1 MATLDFGFLSHE
13 FPNDADAI
21 ARLNS
26 FFSHTQADPSH
37 KTLAFGI
44 PRIYEITHPCS
55 QPVLVRILTRLVDL
69 GMLKELFRVAS
80 AEAGLVWEFSRF
92 EEIPPTLFDTLR
104 GEEVAVDP
112 KQIRLFYQLNC

>member
-1 MATLDFGFLSHE
+1 
-13 FPNDADAI
+13 
-21 ARLNS
+21 
-26 FFSHTQADPSH
+26 
-37 KTLAFGI
+37 
-44 PRIYEITHPCS
+44 
-55 QPVLVRILTRLVDL
+55 
-69 GMLKELFRVAS
+69 MLKELFRVAS

>member
-1 MATLDFGFLSHE
+1 
-13 FPNDADAI
+13 
-21 ARLNS
+21 
-26 FFSHTQADPSH
+26 
-37 KTLAFGI
+37 
-44 PRIYEITHPCS
+44 
-55 QPVLVRILTRLVDL
+55 LVRILTRLVDL